1 MDAGD
6 NSHCYYKDVKIR
18 KFCTKLLLPANT
30 MKTELYRQLPE
41 VSNLRIKKY

>member
-1 MDAGD
+1 MLGIIVTVI
-6 NSHCYYKDVKIR
+6 KDVKIR
-18 KFCTKLLLPANT
+18 KFCTELLLLPTNA

>member
-1 MDAGD
+1 MDAGVIVTVI
-6 NSHCYYKDVKIR
+6 KDVKIR

-30 MKTELYRQLPE
+30 MKTELYKQLPE